1 MYSDS
6 EVELSAT
13 LSTSSR
19 QISVHQN
26 GSHGR
31 IWSYPLNQVMQMETL
46 TMIQVITRFLY
57 AMSPICW

>member
-26 GSHGR
+26 GSHRR

-46 TMIQVITRFLY
+46 TMIQVITRFLN